1 MEEGYSLAAAGY
13 VEMNP
18 ARAGF
23 VQRPEEYGWSS
34 AAAHKA
40 GDDVLVKVAPLPQLV
55 GDWRAFLSEAANE
68 DGILLLKKH
77 ERTGRPLGRQRFA
90 VGLEKSLG
98 RRLLRQPPGPKRK
111 NGIRMNG
118 DSGNKYGVP
127 GIDGIEKINGAG

>member
-23 VQRPEEYGWSS
+23 GQRPGECGWSS

-40 GDDVLVKVAPLPQLV
+40 GRDDVLVKLVPLQQLV

-111 NGIRMNG
+111 NGIKNERG
-118 DSGNKYGVP
+118 
-127 GIDGIEKINGAG
+127 

>member
-1 MEEGYSLAAAGY
+1 MLAAARV

-18 ARAGF
+18 VRAGF

-34 AAAHKA
+34 AAAHMT
-40 GDDVLVKVAPLPQLV
+40 GRDDVLVKVVPLPQLV

-90 VGLEKSLG
+90 VGREKSLG

-111 NGIRMNG
+111 NGIRNERG
-118 DSGNKYGVP
+118 
-127 GIDGIEKINGAG
+127 